1 MGEADHKV
9 HGINEMLDLG
19 SRPGVEADTCFLGFE
34 TLIRK

>member
-9 HGINEMLDLG
+9 HGINEMFDLG
-19 SRPGVEADTCFLGFE
+19 SRQGVVADTCFLGFV